1 MKALTVFAG
10 GLAGAT
16 AVTLLHESIR
26 RVVPEAPR
34 MDRLGMQAISKG
46 FKKAGRKVPEEDALF
61 TIAMAGDLVS
71 NALYYSVAGFGSEKN
86 IWLRGSILGLAAGLG
101 AVLLPEP
108 LGLKKQHSN
117 KTAAT
122 QLMTVGLYVAGA
134 LVTTAVI
141 KLLNKKK
148 QVKHKEWERKLV
160 TSAMG

>member
-1 MKALTVFAG
+1 MKATTVLAG
-10 GLAGAT
+10 GLAGAAT
-16 AVTLLHESIR
+16 VTLLHESIR

-34 MDRLGMQAISKG
+34 MDRLGMQAIKNG
-46 FKKAGRKVPEEDALF
+46 LKKAGRKVPKEYELF

-71 NALYYSVAGFGSEKN
+71 NALYYSAAGIGNEKN
-86 IWLRGSILGLAAGLG
+86 IWVRSSLLGLAAGLG

-108 LGLKKQHSN
+108 LGLNKEHSN
-117 KTAAT
+117 KTTAT
-122 QLMTVGLYVAGA
+122 QLMTVGLYVTGA

-148 QVKHKEWERKLV
+148 QVRHKEWERKLV

>member
-1 MKALTVFAG
+1 MTTTSSLIG
-10 GLAGAT
+10 GLAGAAT
-16 AVTLLHESIR
+16 VTLLHESIR

-46 FKKAGRKVPEEDALF
+46 LKKAGRKVPGEDELF
-61 TIAMAGDLVS
+61 TVAMVGDLVS
-71 NALYYSVAGFGSEKN
+71 NAIYYSAAGIGAEKN
-86 IWLRGSILGLAAGLG
+86 IWFRSAALGLAAGLG

-108 LGLKKQHSN
+108 LGLNSKYSN
-117 KTAAT
+117 KTTAT
-122 QLMTVGLYVAGA
+122 QLMTVGLYVTGA

-148 QVKHKEWERKLV
+148 QVRHKEWERKLV